1 MILCMDVGNTN
12 IKLGLF
18 EGELLK
24 DSWRISTL
32 SNQTGD
38 EYGVTIINLLSVN
51 GYEKSEIA
59 GIIFS
64 SVNPS
69 LNFTL
74 VQMCKYYFGI
84 VPMQVGTG
92 IKSGLNLKYKD
103 PKEVGAD
110 RIVNSV
116 AAFSIYRKTAIV
128 IDFGTAS
135 TFNVVTAKGEFLG
148 GAIAPG
154 IKVTAGA
161 LTEAGAKLPKVELKK
176 PATVIAKSTTQN
188 MQSGIIN
195 GFIGLCEYIVKKM
208 KEELAEI
215 GETDV
220 IVVATGGM
228 CELISDNEEKIIDVK
243 DRTLTLKGLKILYDM
258 NVEDSK

>member
-1 MILCMDVGNTN
+1 MILVMDVGNTN

-18 EGELLK
+18 AKDDLL
-24 DSWRISTL
+24 DSWRISTQR
-32 SNQTGD
+32 NQTGD
-38 EYGVTIINLLSVN
+38 EYGVTISNLLREN
-51 GYEKSEIA
+51 GYDKKDIE

-74 VQMCKYYFGI
+74 CQMCKYYFGET
-84 VPMQVGTG
+84 PMQVGPGIKTG
-92 IKSGLNLKYKD
+92 INLKYKD
-103 PKEVGAD
+103 PKEVGSD

-116 AAFSIYRKTAIV
+116 AVHSIYKKTAIV

-135 TFNVVTAKGEFLG
+135 TFNVVTKSGEFLG
-148 GAIAPG
+148 GVIAPG
-154 IKVTAGA
+154 IKVTASA
-161 LTEAGAKLPKVELKK
+161 LTDAGAKLPKVELVK
-176 PATVIAKSTTQN
+176 PKTVISQSTSSN

-195 GFIGLCEYIVKKM
+195 GFIGLCEYIVRKM
-208 KEELAEI
+208 KEELAEK

-220 IVVATGGM
+220 LVVATGGM
-228 CELISDNEEKIIDVK
+228 CELISDEEKIIDVK

-258 NVEDSK
+258 NMEDKK